1 MTKANRQNRTA
12 IPRGKRTKAASR
24 RPPNLHFNLI
34 RRLVMCGDG
43 NPLRRDFPAGS
54 VFGIL
59 NLDEYDPVF
68 DWAEVGSYS
77 GDGRRLPS
85 HD

>member
-1 MTKANRQNRTA
+1 M
-12 IPRGKRTKAASR
+12 PASR